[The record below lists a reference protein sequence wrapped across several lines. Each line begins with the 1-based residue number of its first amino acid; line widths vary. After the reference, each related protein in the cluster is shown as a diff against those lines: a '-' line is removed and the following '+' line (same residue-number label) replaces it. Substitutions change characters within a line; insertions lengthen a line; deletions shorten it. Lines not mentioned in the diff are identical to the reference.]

1 LKTKN
6 EALPIMHLKLANVG
20 QIVEAD
26 LRFGDLTVFVG
37 PQATGKSISLQFLKL
52 MVDAGY
58 VQDELSRYGLDWSG
72 KLPEFFDIYFGEG
85 MRSLWHNGESSV
97 TWNGKAIDIPR
108 LVGRRQRNKDESL
121 FFIPAQRV
129 LTLRDGWPRPF
140 TDYSPGD
147 PFAVREYSERLRTLV
162 EKEFGANENLF
173 PQDRRLKREFR
184 ELLEQSVF
192 AKFRLQVDKSRVQK
206 RLVLETSGG
215 PLPYMV
221 WSAGQREFVPLL
233 LGLYW
238 LMPSTKVSR
247 RGDIEW
253 VVLEELEMGLHPRAI
268 SVLLLMVL
276 ELVARGYRVCLS
288 THSPQILEA
297 VWALR
302 HLKANGASPS
312 SLLTLF
318 DAPNT
323 RPLQKLAE
331 SVMTKKVK
339 VHYFD
344 PVTGR
349 TKDISDLDPDAEESG
364 DGGWGGLTEFSG
376 RANAAVARA
385 VANAGR
391 EAAR

>member
-1 LKTKN
+1 
-6 EALPIMHLKLANVG
+6 MHLKLTNIG
-20 QIVEAD
+20 QIAEAG
-26 LRFGDLTVFVG
+26 LKFGDLTVFVG
-37 PQATGKSISLQFLKL
+37 PQATGKSIALQFLKL
-52 MVDAGY
+52 MVDAGH
-58 VQDELSRYGLDWSG
+58 VQEELSRYGLDWSG

-85 MRSLWHNGESSV
+85 MRSIWRDGESAV
-97 TWNGKAIDIPR
+97 IWNGKPIDVPGLI
-108 LVGRRQRNKDESL
+108 GRKRRNKDESL

-147 PFAVREYSERLRTLV
+147 PFAVREFSEKLRTLV

-173 PQDRRLKREFR
+173 PQDRRLKKEFR
-184 ELLEQSVF
+184 ELLEQCVF

-206 RLVLETSGG
+206 RLVLETSGE

-238 LMPSTKVSR
+238 LMPPTKVSR
-247 RGDIEW
+247 RGKVKW

-268 SVLLLMVL
+268 SMLLLMVL

-288 THSPQILEA
+288 THSPQVLEC

-302 HLKANGASPS
+302 HLKENNAPPS
-312 SLLTLF
+312 ALLSVF
-318 DAPNT
+318 DAKNT
-323 RPLQKLAE
+323 QPMQRLAE
-331 SVMTKKVK
+331 SVMSKAIK

-344 PVTGR
+344 PLTGR
-349 TKDISDLDPDAEESG
+349 TKDISELDPGSEETG
-364 DGGWGGLTEFSG
+364 EVGWGGLTEFSG

-385 VANAGR
+385 VA
-391 EAAR
+391 EAERGASP